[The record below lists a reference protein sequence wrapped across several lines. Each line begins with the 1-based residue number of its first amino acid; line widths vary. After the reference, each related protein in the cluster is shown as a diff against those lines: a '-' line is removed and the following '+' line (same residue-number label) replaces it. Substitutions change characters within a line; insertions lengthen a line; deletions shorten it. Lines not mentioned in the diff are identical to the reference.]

1 LDEQDLVTRLLKTDQ
16 TAFKTLVDT
25 YKKMVY
31 NTVLAFVQNTA
42 DAEDVTQDVF
52 IKVYENI
59 GKFKQQSKLG
69 TWIYRISITQ
79 ATDFIRYK
87 KRKKR
92 AGFLVSL
99 FGDNQE
105 LLHDPADFIHPGIL
119 TENKERSVILF
130 QAINKL
136 PDNQKTAFLLQKVQD
151 CSQQKIAEIMQ
162 LNEGAVESLLM
173 RAKSNLKKLLFNYY
187 SST

>member
-1 LDEQDLVTRLLKTDQ
+1 MVKGNEI
-16 TAFKTLVDT
+16 AFKTVVDT

-31 NTVLAFVQNTA
+31 NTVLGFVQNLQ

-59 GKFKQQSKLG
+59 GRFKQQSKLS

-79 ATDFIRYK
+79 STDFLRHK

-92 AGFLVSL
+92 AGFLQSL
-99 FGDNQE
+99 FGTNNE
-105 LLHDPADFIHPGIL
+105 LLHEPVNFLHPGVLI
-119 TENKERSVILF
+119 ENKEQAALLF
-130 QAINKL
+130 GAINKL
-136 PDNQKTAFLLQKVQD
+136 PDKQKTAFILQKVQD
-151 CSQQKIAEIMQ
+151 MSQQKIAEVME

-173 RAKSNLKKLLFNYY
+173 RAKGNLKKLLINYY
-187 SST
+187 SSL